1 MTEHPQ
7 LCAYVFPEILILCSS
22 FEGVGSVRIAQW

>member
-7 LCAYVFPEILILCSS
+7 LCAYVFPEILILRSS
-22 FEGVGSVRIAQW
+22 FEGGSVRIAQW